1 MRKFAI
7 ALAGLASV
15 ACLAMAATPA
25 ATSGHAAIG
34 AWGFDL
40 GGMDTSVKPGDDFFD
55 YANGA
60 WFKRAEIPADRTSIG
75 SFQTLQIL
83 SEQRMKDLIAD
94 LHKKDPASLTPEEHQ
109 ILDLYDGFTDTAA
122 IEARGLDPVKPALA
136 RIAAL
141 KSLDDVAALMG
152 DQSFAA
158 QAEGAAIAADR
169 INADPKNSNIYV
181 VTVTQAG
188 LGMPNRDYYLKTDD
202 AGINAT
208 RDAYKK
214 YLATMLGLSGATKD
228 VEARA
233 AAVYALEESIAQS
246 HWASA
251 ARRDADKT
259 YNPMTV
265 GDLAKMAPGFGW
277 ADFFKA
283 QGIGANRKLVVRENT
298 AMPGLAATFAK
309 TPLDVWKDYLAIHT
323 LHAEADYLPKAI
335 DDADFAFYGKVI
347 GGQDT
352 QLPRDTRAV
361 HLIDAVLPHPFGK
374 LYAAKYFPPET
385 KAKAEKLVANIV
397 AAYDADIRKIS
408 WMSDV
413 TKQKALDKLH
423 AFTPH
428 VGYTD
433 KWRDFSGLV
442 IKRDDLVGDIARSNA
457 FEWQYR
463 VARLDQPV
471 DRNEWFMTPSTVN
484 AYYTQSFNSIF
495 FPAAILQPPFFDP
508 NADDAVN
515 YGGIGVVI
523 GHEIGHGFDDQGSK
537 YTGGGILESWWT
549 DTDRKAFEERVS
561 MLGSQY
567 DAYEGIPG
575 LHVNGKLTMGE
586 NIGDLSGVAI
596 SLQAYH
602 ASLGGKKAPVLDGF
616 TGDQRFF
623 LAFAQVWRGK
633 YRDGAMRAQV
643 LTNPHSPPHWR
654 TVGPVRNVD
663 GWYAAFGVKPGD
675 KYYLPP
681 DQRVH
686 LW

>member
-1 MRKFAI
+1 MKKIAF
-7 ALAGLASV
+7 ALAGLAAT
-15 ACLAMAATPA
+15 ACLTVAATAPV
-25 ATSGHAAIG
+25 GKAAIG

-40 GGMDTSVKPGDDFFD
+40 SGMDTSVKPGDDFFE

-60 WFKRAEIPADRTSIG
+60 WFKRTEIPADRTSIG
-75 SFQTLQIL
+75 SFQELRIL

-94 LHKKDPASLTPEEHQ
+94 LHAKAPATLTAEEHQ
-109 ILDLYDGFTDTAA
+109 ILDLYDGYTDSAA
-122 IEARGLDPVKPALA
+122 IEAHGLDPIKADLA
-136 RIAAL
+136 RIAGL
-141 KSLDDVAALMG
+141 KTLDDVAALMG
-152 DQSFAA
+152 DPASPAFID
-158 QAEGAAIAADR
+158 GSSIVADR
-169 INADPKNSNIYV
+169 IGVDPKNSNIYE
-181 VTVTQAG
+181 VTATQSG

-202 AGINAT
+202 AGLATT

-214 YLATMLGLSGATKD
+214 YLAQILGLAGVTKD
-228 VEARA
+228 VAARA
-233 AAVYALEESIAQS
+233 AAVYALEDDMAKA

-259 YNPMTV
+259 YNPMTIPQ
-265 GDLAKMAPGFGW
+265 LQSFAPGFNW
-277 ADFFKA
+277 AVFFKA
-283 QGIGANRKLVVRENT
+283 QGIGADRKLIVRENT
-298 AMPGLAATFAK
+298 AFAPLALVFAG
-309 TPLDVWKDYLAIHT
+309 TPVAVWKDYLTIHT
-323 LHAEADYLPKAI
+323 IHAMSEFLPRAI
-335 DDADFAFYGKVI
+335 DDADFEFYGKVL
-347 GGQDT
+347 GGQAQ

-361 HLIDAVLPHPFGK
+361 QLIDSTLPHPFGK

-385 KAKAEKLVANIV
+385 RAKAEALVANIV
-397 AAYDADIRKIS
+397 KAYDADIRKIA

-428 VGYTD
+428 VGYPD
-433 KWRDFSGLV
+433 AWRDYSGLT
-442 IKRDDLVGDIARSNA
+442 IKKDDLVGDGERANA

-463 VARLDQPV
+463 LNRIDSPV
-471 DRNEWFMTPSTVN
+471 KRDEWNMTPPTVN

-537 YTGGGILESWWT
+537 YTGAGTLESWWT
-549 DTDRKAFEERVS
+549 DADRKAFEERVS
-561 MLGSQY
+561 MLGAQY
-567 DAYEGIPG
+567 DGFEGLPG

-596 SLQAYH
+596 ALQAYH
-602 ASLGGKKAPVLDGF
+602 ASLNGKTAPVLDGF
-616 TGDQRFF
+616 SGDQRFY

-633 YRDGAMRAQV
+633 YRDGAMRQQV
-643 LTNPHSPPHWR
+643 LSNPHSPPHWR
-654 TVGPVRNVD
+654 TVGPPRNVD
-663 GWYAAFGVKPGD
+663 AWYAAFGVKPGD
-675 KYYLPP
+675 KMYLAPEN
-681 DQRVH
+681 RVK

>member
-1 MRKFAI
+1 MKKI
-7 ALAGLASV
+7 VVALTGLAAV
-15 ACLAMAATPA
+15 ASLAVAETPPA
-25 ATSGHAAIG
+25 ATGHAAIG

-40 GGMDTSVKPGDDFFD
+40 TGMDTSVKPGDDFFE
-55 YANGA
+55 YANGN
-60 WFKRAEIPADRTSIG
+60 WFKRTEIPADRTSTG
-75 SFQTLQIL
+75 SFQDLRIL

-94 LHKKDPASLTPEEHQ
+94 LHKKDSATLSPEEHQ

-122 IEARGLDPVKPALA
+122 IEQHGLAPVKADLA

-141 KSLDDVAALMG
+141 KTLRQVAALMG
-152 DQSFAA
+152 DQAFPS
-158 QAEGAAIAADR
+158 QANGDAIAADR
-169 INADPKNSNIYV
+169 INADPKNSNVYV

-208 RDAYKK
+208 RVAYRK
-214 YLATMLGLSGATKD
+214 YLATMLGLSGATKN
-228 VEARA
+228 VETRA
-233 AAVYALEESIAQS
+233 AAVYNLEETLAES

-265 GDLAKMAPGFGW
+265 RDLVKCAPGFDW
-277 ADFFKA
+277 VAFFKA
-283 QGIGANRKLVVRENT
+283 QGIGADRKLVVRENT
-298 AMPGLAATFAK
+298 AFPGLAKTFAK
-309 TPLDVWKDYLAIHT
+309 TPLPVWKDYLTIHA

-335 DDADFAFYGKVI
+335 DDADFAFYGQVL
-347 GGQDT
+347 GGQAT

-361 HLIDAVLPHPFGK
+361 TLIDNVLPHPFGK

-397 AAYDADIRKIS
+397 AAYDADIHKIT

-428 VGYTD
+428 VGYPD
-433 KWRDFSGLV
+433 VWRDYSGLK
-442 IKRDDLVGDIARSNA
+442 IERDDLVGDIARSNA
-457 FEWQYR
+457 FEWHYR
-463 VARLDQPV
+463 LARIDQPV
-471 DRNEWFMTPSTVN
+471 KRDEWQMTPPTVN
-484 AYYTQSFNSIF
+484 AYYTQSFNAIF

-549 DTDRKAFEERVS
+549 DDDRKAFEARVS
-561 MLGSQY
+561 MLGAQY
-567 DAYEGIPG
+567 DSYEGLPG
-575 LHVNGKLTMGE
+575 LHVNGRLTMGE

-602 ASLGGKKAPVLDGF
+602 ASLNGQPAPVLDGF

-633 YRDGAMRAQV
+633 YRDGAMRLQV
-643 LTNPHSPPHWR
+643 LSNPHSPPHWR

-663 GWYAAFGVKPGD
+663 GWYDAFGVKPGD
-675 KYYLPP
+675 KYYLAPE
-681 DQRVH
+681 QRVH